1 VIGQHGSVQFMQKL
15 NRLKVLSCIRKNPY
29 IVRPAVSEQTGLS
42 LSSITNIVSFLIDKG
57 LVVETGLENA
67 ERIGRKAVLLKFCP
81 SEHNLICVS
90 ISQGKIS
97 VYLTDLDG
105 KQLRLMTYDYAENS
119 VSDALKKI
127 KGAIKKLI
135 SEIDKTRL
143 LAIGVCVS
151 AFFLPDGT
159 LAVSSKLKWDKT
171 DLKSELEKEFKKPV
185 FVMDSS
191 VARAHFCNEQSCG
204 GNMRSMLFVDLV
216 DGVGAVHF
224 YEGRLNRSVICE
236 IGHTTVEKDGD
247 ECFCGN
253 RGCLE
258 IMSSLE
264 RLCEQYNAAGK
275 GKTLEDVLSGYNNG
289 DETAVRLFKKTG
301 EYLGVGM
308 ANAVNVLNPDAVIIN
323 AGQYKKVEPIL
334 SFALK
339 EAKHRV
345 FSAIS
350 DSISFETQDITDEMM
365 VKGMAQSLCESVFDV
380 DFHTDI
386 FE

>member
-1 VIGQHGSVQFMQKL
+1 MTGQYGSVQFMQKL

-90 ISQGKIS
+90 VSQSKIS

-105 KQLRLMTYDYAENS
+105 KQISLKTYEYAENS
-119 VSDALKKI
+119 AADALKKI
-127 KGAIKKLI
+127 KGAIWKIL
-135 SEIDKTRL
+135 SEIDNTKL

-191 VARAHFCNEQSCG
+191 VARAHFCNEQSCN

-216 DGVGAVHF
+216 DGIGAVHF
-224 YEGRLNRSVICE
+224 YEGHQNRSVICE
-236 IGHTTVEKDGD
+236 IGHTTVERDGD
-247 ECFCGN
+247 RCFCGN

-258 IMSSLE
+258 IMCSLE
-264 RLCEQYNAAGK
+264 RLCEKYKEAEK
-275 GKTLEDVLSGYNNG
+275 GSSVEDIVEGYNSG
-289 DETAVRLFKKTG
+289 DETAVSLFEKTG
-301 EYLGVGM
+301 EYLGIGM
-308 ANAVNVLNPDAVIIN
+308 ANAINVLNPDLVIIN
-323 AGQYKKVEPIL
+323 AGQYKNAQPIL
-334 SFALK
+334 DLALK
-339 EAKHRV
+339 EAKQRV
-345 FSAIS
+345 FSVLC
-350 DSISFETQDITDEMM
+350 DNISFEIQDITDQMM
-365 VKGMAQSLCESVFDV
+365 IEGMAQSLCESVFDV
-380 DFHTDI
+380 NFHTDI

>member
-1 VIGQHGSVQFMQKL
+1 MNSQFGSVQFMQKL

-90 ISQGKIS
+90 VSQSKIS

-105 KQLRLMTYDYAENS
+105 RQISLKTYDYIENS
-119 VSDALKKI
+119 AEDALKKI
-127 KGAIKKLI
+127 RSAIGKIL
-135 SEIDKTRL
+135 SEIDNLKL

-159 LAVSSKLKWDKT
+159 LAVSSKLKWDKI
-171 DLKSELEKEFKKPV
+171 DIKSELEREFNKPV

-191 VARAHFCNEQSCG
+191 VARAHFCNEQSCN

-224 YEGRLNRSVICE
+224 YEGHLNRSVICE

-247 ECFCGN
+247 ECFCKN

-258 IMSSLE
+258 IMCSLERMCAQYKESGKGSSLE
-264 RLCEQYNAAGK
+264 DIVE
-275 GKTLEDVLSGYNNG
+275 GYKNG
-289 DETAVRLFKKTG
+289 DKTAERLFRKTG
-301 EYLGVGM
+301 EYLGIGM
-308 ANAVNVLNPDAVIIN
+308 ANAVNVLNPDLVIIN
-323 AGQYKKVEPIL
+323 AGQYKNAQPIL
-334 SFALK
+334 EYALK
-339 EAKHRV
+339 EAKQRV

-365 VKGMAQSLCESVFDV
+365 IEGMAQSLCESVFDV
-380 DFHTDI
+380 NFHTDI

>member
-1 VIGQHGSVQFMQKL
+1 MNGQYGSVQFMQKL
-15 NRLKVLSCIRKNPY
+15 NRLKVVNCIRRNPY

-90 ISQGKIS
+90 ISQGKILVS
-97 VYLTDLDG
+97 LTDLDG
-105 KQLRLMTYDYAENS
+105 KQIRVQSCDFASNKA
-119 VSDALKKI
+119 SDALNTIKNAISKI
-127 KGAIKKLI
+127 L
-135 SEIDKTRL
+135 SETDKTKL
-143 LAIGVCVS
+143 VAIGVCVS

-159 LAVSSKLKWDKT
+159 LAVSSKLKWDKI
-171 DLKSELEKEFKKPV
+171 DLKSELEKEFNKPV
-185 FVMDSS
+185 VVMDSS
-191 VARAHFCNEQSCG
+191 VARAHFCNENSCG

-224 YEGRLNRSVICE
+224 YEGHLNRSVIGE

-258 IMSSLE
+258 IMCSLE
-264 RLCEQYNAAGK
+264 RLCEQYGADIDSIMKSYEK
-275 GKTLEDVLSGYNNG
+275 GEEKAIKLLY
-289 DETAVRLFKKTG
+289 KTG
-301 EYLGVGM
+301 EYRGIGM

-323 AGQYKKVEPIL
+323 AGQYLKTEPIL
-334 SFALK
+334 DFAVK
-339 EAKHRV
+339 EAKKRV
-345 FSAIS
+345 FSALSDNVTFEIVNIS
-350 DSISFETQDITDEMM
+350 DEMM
-365 VKGMAQSLCESVFDV
+365 VEGMAQSVCESVFDV

>member
-1 VIGQHGSVQFMQKL
+1 MNSQVGSVQFMQKL

-29 IVRPAVSEQTGLS
+29 IVRPAVAEQTGLS
-42 LSSITNIVSFLIDKG
+42 LSSITNIVSFLIEKG
-57 LVVETGLENA
+57 LVVETGFENA

-90 ISQGKIS
+90 VSQSRIS
-97 VYLTDLDG
+97 VSLTDLDG
-105 KQLRLMTYDYAENS
+105 NAIRSKAYEYSGSGFD
-119 VSDALKKI
+119 DAFCKI
-127 KGAIKKLI
+127 KKGITQLV
-135 SEIDKTRL
+135 SESGSEKVL
-143 LAIGVCVS
+143 GIGVAVS

-171 DLKSELEKEFKKPV
+171 DLKGKLEKEFKKPV

-191 VARAHFCNEQSCG
+191 VARAHYCNEHSCG
-204 GNMRSMLFVDLV
+204 GNMHSMLFVDLV

-224 YEGRLNRSVICE
+224 YDGHLNRSVIGE

-258 IMSSLE
+258 IMCSLE
-264 RLCEQYNAAGK
+264 RICELYRKEGR
-275 GKTLEDVLSGYNNG
+275 GESLEDVIKGFGSG
-289 DETAVRLFKKTG
+289 DKTAKELFESAG

-308 ANAVNVLNPDAVIIN
+308 ANAVNVLNPDLVIIN
-323 AGQYKKVEPIL
+323 AGQYQKCEAIL
-334 SFALK
+334 DYAVK
-339 EAKHRV
+339 EAKRRV
-345 FSAIS
+345 FSALS
-350 DSISFETQDITDEMM
+350 DNIKFQTDDITESMM
-365 VKGMAQSLCESVFDV
+365 IEGMAQSLCESIFDV